1 MNKYHIYVLLLAIV
15 LVSIGRCSGP
25 ESNAEVEEVKI
36 PVEISP
42 VQRGTISKELAY
54 TGDVKAEQ
62 EVKIYSKVPDR
73 ILRFRKDEGDVVKAG
88 DVIAD
93 IEATK
98 IEQAVVQAEAALV
111 SAKAQ
116 LVNLESE
123 YKRAQRLYNENA
135 MSQQQFDGVATQYE
149 AAQALVEQSGAA
161 LKQARSQ
168 LADASITAPISGIIG
183 VRNYEQGD
191 MASGPMPLVT
201 IVQMN
206 NVKVKVEAP
215 EQDLGELK
223 IGQEADIMVTSY
235 PDEKFSGTIQKISP
249 VLDPI
254 TRMSKIEIIVNNTD
268 QRLKP
273 GMFAE
278 VSIRVRTLADVILVP
293 KNAVMENTAVR
304 RIDGNDVAVVKSQVF
319 VEKDGVAYLRDIDI
333 SYKNGTVAVVSD
345 GLEENEHLVV
355 IGQQS
360 LKDSALVNITN
371 ATRIEN

>member
-1 MNKYHIYVLLLAIV
+1 MLFTI
-15 LVSIGRCSGP
+15 SRCSGP

-42 VQRGTISKELAY
+42 VQKGTISKELSY

-62 EVKIYSKVPDR
+62 EVKVYSKVPDR
-73 ILRFRKDEGDVVKAG
+73 ILRFRKDEGDFVRAG
-88 DVIAD
+88 SVIAD

-116 LVNLESE
+116 LMNLESE

-149 AAQALVEQSGAA
+149 ATQALMEQAAAA

-191 MASGPMPLVT
+191 MASGPLPLVT

-223 IGQEADIMVTSY
+223 IGQEADIVVTSY
-235 PDEKFSGTIQKISP
+235 PDEKFTGTIERISP

-254 TRMSKIEIIVNNTD
+254 TRMSKIEIIVDNKD

-304 RIDGNDVAVVKSQVF
+304 RIDGNDVAVVNSQVF
-319 VEKDGVAYLRDIDI
+319 VEKDGVAYLRDIDV